1 MGKVKIRTR
10 ERGSKWDPDGKLGVS
25 GAIQASLTEL
35 SSTTG
40 LLRGSRA
47 ALYPIWLHRSRD
59 NRVTYHV
66 VLTFQ
71 LLLPVASAPAPLH
84 ASHDTRL
91 AAQTVPRLALPC
103 RDHAAPM
110 TMKLRLRHSPSPAPL
125 SFDSLPSTPPPSP
138 PPASLSG
145 LPPPTSW
152 LSARDMKIF
161 GADPLKSTSEIGLV
175 QCKDCAKPI
184 LRSAVAEHAGALIW
198 FMSPSGCLRTLVS

>member
-1 MGKVKIRTR
+1 MRTR
-10 ERGSKWDPDGKLGVS
+10 ERGSKWDLDGKLGVRS
-25 GAIQASLTEL
+25 GAIQVKANRTEFDNNWAASRL
-35 SSTTG
+35 SSERHFTQFGFTAPVTIV
-40 LLRGSRA
+40 LR
-47 ALYPIWLHRSRD
+47 Y
-59 NRVTYHV
+59 VTYHV
-66 VLTFQ
+66 LLTFRTINNNWLPQ
-71 LLLPVASAPAPLH
+71 ILLRSTC
-84 ASHDTRL
+84 SNRL
-91 AAQTVPRLALPC
+91 TAC

-110 TMKLRLRHSPSPAPL
+110 TVKLRLRHSPSPAPL

-184 LRSAVAEHAGALIW
+184 LRSAIAEHAG
-198 FMSPSGCLRTLVS
+198 TVVSF